1 MFFVCIRG
9 NAVSL
14 RFGKDRCGMKFMLRQ
29 NVAGKHDGIISR
41 PVLVPLALFILGI
54 IVFDAL
60 VPVFIVR
67 EHYSRHFDVAESFR
81 YVVKERYKDR
91 VNYEVYRAE
100 VAEFYD
106 GCSWRKTAG
115 DVVLCLPKQD
125 SLNLVYGTYVESD
138 ARMHRIRNFANSS
151 FDYERY
157 MRHKRLYNVVYA
169 WKYKVSEGRRVGVRS
184 VASDCNEFLKRRLYA
199 SALSRENAALSVSM
213 LLGDKRE
220 LGDDL
225 RLSFSVAGL
234 SHILCVSGLHIGVLI
249 GIFNVVLRFLHW
261 TGKSGF
267 YLRRFLLIAIAWA
280 MAFLVGCTP
289 SALRVALM
297 LTIALTTGTTAY
309 ASDGLN
315 VLAVACFVM
324 LLFDPLILFDV
335 GFQMSFLAVAGIMIC
350 MPRADCFIRKELC
363 PPLRGV
369 CGTAAVTLS
378 AQLFV
383 LPMVVWR
390 FHNVPLFFLFAN
402 VLVVPFVGVV
412 LFSIICLL
420 VFASVPVL
428 GEFAAWVLSGELWLL
443 KQVAVQTDCLTRWF
457 LNLL

>member
-1 MFFVCIRG
+1 MVYLCG
-9 NAVSL
+9 LES
-14 RFGKDRCGMKFMLRQ
+14 GKNGMGFLQRL
-29 NVAGKHDGIISR
+29 GGLTGHDGMISR
-41 PVLVPLALFILGI
+41 PVIVPLVLFILGI
-54 IVFDAL
+54 IIVDAS

-67 EHYSRHFDVAESFR
+67 EHYSRHLDVAESFR
-81 YVVKERYKDR
+81 YVIKERYRDR
-91 VNYEVYRAE
+91 KNYDVYRAG
-100 VAEFYD
+100 VAEYYD
-106 GCSWRKTAG
+106 GCSWHKTGG
-115 DVVLCLPKQD
+115 DVLLCFPRKD
-125 SLNLVYGTYVESD
+125 SLNLVYGSYVETG
-138 ARMHRIRNFANSS
+138 AKMYRIRNFANSS

-199 SALSRENAALSVSM
+199 SALSRENAALSASV

-350 MPRADCFIRKELC
+350 MPRVGCIIREKV
-363 PPLRGV
+363 PSPLHGV

>member
-1 MFFVCIRG
+1 
-9 NAVSL
+9 
-14 RFGKDRCGMKFMLRQ
+14 
-29 NVAGKHDGIISR
+29 
-41 PVLVPLALFILGI
+41 
-54 IVFDAL
+54 
-60 VPVFIVR
+60 
-67 EHYSRHFDVAESFR
+67 
-81 YVVKERYKDR
+81 
-91 VNYEVYRAE
+91 
-100 VAEFYD
+100 
-106 GCSWRKTAG
+106 
-115 DVVLCLPKQD
+115 
-125 SLNLVYGTYVESD
+125 
-138 ARMHRIRNFANSS
+138 
-151 FDYERY
+151 
-157 MRHKRLYNVVYA
+157 
-169 WKYKVSEGRRVGVRS
+169 
-184 VASDCNEFLKRRLYA
+184 
-199 SALSRENAALSVSM
+199 
-213 LLGDKRE
+213 
-220 LGDDL
+220 
-225 RLSFSVAGL
+225 
-234 SHILCVSGLHIGVLI
+234 
-249 GIFNVVLRFLHW
+249 
-261 TGKSGF
+261 
-267 YLRRFLLIAIAWA
+267 
-280 MAFLVGCTP
+280 
-289 SALRVALM
+289 M

-350 MPRADCFIRKELC
+350 MPRVGCIIREKV
-363 PPLRGV
+363 PSPLHGV

>member
-1 MFFVCIRG
+1 MYLCG
-9 NAVSL
+9 LES
-14 RFGKDRCGMKFMLRQ
+14 GKNGMGFLQRL
-29 NVAGKHDGIISR
+29 GGLTGHDGMISR
-41 PVLVPLALFILGI
+41 PVIVPLVLFILGI
-54 IVFDAL
+54 IIVDAS

-67 EHYSRHFDVAESFR
+67 EHYSRHLDVAERFR

-157 MRHKRLYNVVYA
+157 MRHKRLYNIVYA
-169 WKYKVSEGRRVGVRS
+169 WDYKVREGVRKLGVLS
-184 VASDCNEFLKRRLYA
+184 VASDCNEFLKKRLYA
-199 SALSRENAALSVSM
+199 SDLSREDAALSVSM

-225 RLSFSVAGL
+225 KLSFSVAGL

-350 MPRADCFIRKELC
+350 MPRVGCIIREKVPSL
-363 PPLRGV
+363 LHGV

-390 FHNVPLFFLFAN
+390 FHSVPLFFLFAN

-428 GEFAAWVLSGELWLL
+428 GEFTAWVLSGELWLL
-443 KQVAVQTDCLTRWF
+443 KQIAVQTDYLTRWF

>member
-1 MFFVCIRG
+1 MYLCG
-9 NAVSL
+9 LES
-14 RFGKDRCGMKFMLRQ
+14 GKNGMGFLQRLD
-29 NVAGKHDGIISR
+29 GLTGHDGMISR
-41 PVLVPLALFILGI
+41 PVIVPLVLFILGI
-54 IVFDAL
+54 IIVDAS

-67 EHYSRHFDVAESFR
+67 EHYSRHLDVAESFR
-81 YVVKERYKDR
+81 YVIKERYRDR
-91 VNYEVYRAE
+91 KNYDVYRAG
-100 VAEFYD
+100 VAEYYD

-157 MRHKRLYNVVYA
+157 MRHKRLYNIVYA

-225 RLSFSVAGL
+225 KLSFSVAGL
-234 SHILCVSGLHIGVLI
+234 SHILCVSGLHIGILV
-249 GIFNVVLRFLHW
+249 GVFNVVLCFLHW
-261 TGKSGF
+261 IGMGGF
-267 YLRRFLLIAIAWA
+267 YLRRLLLILIAWA

-289 SALRVALM
+289 SALRTALM
-297 LTIALTTGTTAY
+297 LTIALGTNITAY
-309 ASDGLN
+309 SSDGLN
-315 VLAVACFVM
+315 VLAVSCFVM
-324 LLFDPLILFDV
+324 LLFDPLLLFDV

-369 CGTAAVTLS
+369 CRTAAVTLS

-390 FHNVPLFFLFAN
+390 FRSVPLFFLFAN
-402 VLVVPFVGVV
+402 VLVLPFVGLILV
-412 LFSIICLL
+412 SIICLL

-428 GEFAAWVLSGELWLL
+428 GEFAAWVLSCELWVM
-443 KQVAVQTDCLTRWF
+443 KQIVVQTECLTRWF